1 MKRSQVNLAHLRQRA
16 ELAIAQGEASLS
28 TAGTSSRELDF
39 HQLIE
44 ELRVY
49 QAELEIQNEELAQAQ
64 SETTLALER
73 YRRLFDHLPLP
84 ALVVD
89 NAGFIQELNHQ
100 ACGQLGL
107 SPSTPQNRGSLFQL
121 FDLDSRAPLHRYFR
135 EPPQAEPRILPY
147 LWVRWPGNPSYPCDL
162 HLMPLNPESVDRG
175 QTLAVLVDRSDELA
189 LRDSEERWREL
200 SRECQLAQQEAES
213 ANLAKSAFLAAMG
226 HEFRT
231 PMNSILGLTDLLLT
245 REPTP
250 GQADYLRKIHQAA
263 SALQGLLNG
272 ILDYAR
278 IETNLLAIESL
289 PLRFKDLLTSTWHLF
304 QQQAADKHLSLRF
317 QVASDVPPLLC
328 GDPLRVQQ
336 VINHLVDN
344 ALKFT
349 AQGGVEVVISRAHSP
364 QAVDHAPKFNTQ
376 RGVAVESSQA
386 HPPQAVDHG
395 LKFNAQGSMAEKEVR
410 LRLAVTD
417 TGIGLTAEE
426 QARVFIPF
434 QQLDMSSRRAQGG
447 LGLGLT
453 LCQRLVT
460 LMGGEIGVE
469 SVKGVGST
477 FWFTVPLC
485 LPAQARVG
493 EVGDPLPTPL
503 RVGKVTD
510 ACALASPGTA
520 TGTSAQPRPGNNMG
534 AGAQFRLGA
543 TTGAG
548 TQPAPGM
555 ATGAGSQSGLGTDTG
570 ADSQSGLGTDT
581 GTDAQPNLNPGPEAQ
596 AGPDT
601 GMIASHLFEL
611 AGLLAN
617 GSNRA
622 RQLNQALVALVAG
635 TSLEGS
641 YAEIATA
648 IRDLDYPQAQ
658 AALRDLANRQG
669 WALP

>member
-349 AQGGVEVVISRAHSP
+349 AQGGVEVVISRA
-364 QAVDHAPKFNTQ
+364 D
-376 RGVAVESSQA
+376 
-386 HPPQAVDHG
+386 PPQA
-395 LKFNAQGSMAEKEVR
+395 AETEVR
-410 LRLAVTD
+410 LHLAVTD

-426 QARVFIPF
+426 QARIFIPF
-434 QQLDMSSRRAQGG
+434 QQIDMSSRRAHGG

-477 FWFTVPLC
+477 LWFTVPLG

-493 EVGDPLPTPL
+493 EVAPPLPDPLPTTPGGRKGHEKVGEDTDSIPTPV
-503 RVGKVTD
+503 RVGKVTG
-510 ACALASPGTA
+510 AGAQPRSGTA
-520 TGTSAQPRPGNNMG
+520 TGTSAQPRPGKDMG
-534 AGAQFRLGA
+534 VG
-543 TTGAG
+543 
-548 TQPAPGM
+548 
-555 ATGAGSQSGLGTDTG
+555 
-570 ADSQSGLGTDT
+570 
-581 GTDAQPNLNPGPEAQ
+581 AQPNLDPGPEAQ

>member
-1 MKRSQVNLAHLRQRA
+1 MKKSQVNLAHLRQRA
-16 ELAIAQGEASLS
+16 ELAIAQEASLA

-49 QAELEIQNEELAQAQ
+49 QAELEIQNEELALAQ
-64 SETTLALER
+64 SETSLALER

-100 ACGQLGL
+100 ARGQLGL
-107 SPSTPQNRGSLFQL
+107 SHHEAQNRGSLFQL

-135 EPPQAEPRILPY
+135 EPPQAEPQILPY
-147 LWVRWPGNPSYPCDL
+147 LWVRCPGNPSYPCDL
-162 HLMPLNPESVDRG
+162 HLMPLNPAAVERG

-317 QVASDVPPLLC
+317 QVASDVPPLLS

-349 AQGGVEVVISRAHSP
+349 AQWGVEVVISRA
-364 QAVDHAPKFNTQ
+364 D
-376 RGVAVESSQA
+376 
-386 HPPQAVDHG
+386 PPQA
-395 LKFNAQGSMAEKEVR
+395 AETEVR
-410 LRLAVTD
+410 LHLAVTD

-426 QARVFIPF
+426 QARIFIPF
-434 QQLDMSSRRAQGG
+434 QQIDMSSRRAHGG

-477 FWFTVPLC
+477 LWFTVPLG

-493 EVGDPLPTPL
+493 EVAPPLPDPLPTPGGRKGHEKVGEDTDSIPTPV
-503 RVGKVTD
+503 RVGKATG
-510 ACALASPGTA
+510 AGAQLRSGTA
-520 TGTSAQPRPGNNMG
+520 TGTSAQPSPGKDMG
-534 AGAQFRLGA
+534 VG
-543 TTGAG
+543 
-548 TQPAPGM
+548 
-555 ATGAGSQSGLGTDTG
+555 
-570 ADSQSGLGTDT
+570 
-581 GTDAQPNLNPGPEAQ
+581 AQPNLDPGPEAQ

-601 GMIASHLFEL
+601 GMIASHLVEL

-635 TSLEGS
+635 TSLES
-641 YAEIATA
+641 AYAEIATA

>member
-1 MKRSQVNLAHLRQRA
+1 MKKSQVNLAHLRQRA
-16 ELAIAQGEASLS
+16 ELAIAQEASLA

-49 QAELEIQNEELAQAQ
+49 QAELEIQNEELALAQ
-64 SETTLALER
+64 SETSLALER

-107 SPSTPQNRGSLFQL
+107 SHHEAQNRGSLFQL

-162 HLMPLNPESVDRG
+162 HLMPLNPASVERG

-317 QVASDVPPLLC
+317 QVASDVPPLLS

-349 AQGGVEVVISRAHSP
+349 AQGGVEVVISRA
-364 QAVDHAPKFNTQ
+364 D
-376 RGVAVESSQA
+376 
-386 HPPQAVDHG
+386 PPQA
-395 LKFNAQGSMAEKEVR
+395 AETEVR
-410 LRLAVTD
+410 LHLAVTD

-426 QARVFIPF
+426 QARIFIPF
-434 QQLDMSSRRAQGG
+434 QQIDMSSRRAHGG

-477 FWFTVPLC
+477 LWFTVPLG

-493 EVGDPLPTPL
+493 EVAPPLPDPLPTPGGRKGHEKVGEDTDSIPTPV
-503 RVGKVTD
+503 RVGKVTG
-510 ACALASPGTA
+510 AGAQPRSGTA
-520 TGTSAQPRPGNNMG
+520 TGTSAQPRPGKDMG
-534 AGAQFRLGA
+534 IG
-543 TTGAG
+543 
-548 TQPAPGM
+548 
-555 ATGAGSQSGLGTDTG
+555 
-570 ADSQSGLGTDT
+570 
-581 GTDAQPNLNPGPEAQ
+581 AQPNLDPGPEAQ

-622 RQLNQALVALVAG
+622 RQLNQVLLALVVG
-635 TSLEGS
+635 TSLEGA

>member
-49 QAELEIQNEELAQAQ
+49 QAELEIQNEELALAQ
-64 SETTLALER
+64 SETSLALER

-107 SPSTPQNRGSLFQL
+107 SHHEAQSRGSLFQL

-162 HLMPLNPESVDRG
+162 HLMPLNPASVERG

-349 AQGGVEVVISRAHSP
+349 AQGGVEVVISRA
-364 QAVDHAPKFNTQ
+364 D
-376 RGVAVESSQA
+376 
-386 HPPQAVDHG
+386 PPQA
-395 LKFNAQGSMAEKEVR
+395 AETEVR
-410 LRLAVTD
+410 LHLAVTD

-426 QARVFIPF
+426 QARIFIPF
-434 QQLDMSSRRAQGG
+434 QQIDMSSRRAHGG

-477 FWFTVPLC
+477 LWFTVPLG

-493 EVGDPLPTPL
+493 EVAPPLPDPLPTPGGRKGHEKVGEDTDSIPTPV
-503 RVGKVTD
+503 RVGKVTG
-510 ACALASPGTA
+510 AGAQPRSGTA
-520 TGTSAQPRPGNNMG
+520 TGTSAQPRPGKDMG
-534 AGAQFRLGA
+534 IG
-543 TTGAG
+543 
-548 TQPAPGM
+548 
-555 ATGAGSQSGLGTDTG
+555 
-570 ADSQSGLGTDT
+570 
-581 GTDAQPNLNPGPEAQ
+581 AQPNLDPGPEAQ

-635 TSLEGS
+635 TSLES
-641 YAEIATA
+641 AYAEIATA

>member
-1 MKRSQVNLAHLRQRA
+1 MKKSQVNLAHLRQRA
-16 ELAIAQGEASLS
+16 ELAIAQEASLA

-49 QAELEIQNEELAQAQ
+49 QAELEIQNEELALAQ
-64 SETTLALER
+64 SETSLALER

-107 SPSTPQNRGSLFQL
+107 SHHEAQSRGSLFQL
-121 FDLDSRAPLHRYFR
+121 FDLDNRASLHRYFR
-135 EPPQAEPRILPY
+135 EPPQAEPQILPY

-317 QVASDVPPLLC
+317 EVAPDVPPLLC

-493 EVGDPLPTPL
+493 EVAPPLPDPLPTPGGRKGHEKVGEDTDSMPSPV
-503 RVGKVTD
+503 RVGKVTGAGAQAGPD
-510 ACALASPGTA
+510 MAMGAGAQPRSGTA
-520 TGTSAQPRPGNNMG
+520 TGTSAQP
-534 AGAQFRLGA
+534 
-543 TTGAG
+543 
-548 TQPAPGM
+548 
-555 ATGAGSQSGLGTDTG
+555 
-570 ADSQSGLGTDT
+570 
-581 GTDAQPNLNPGPEAQ
+581 NLDPGPEAQ

-601 GMIASHLFEL
+601 CMIASHLFEL

-622 RQLNQALVALVAG
+622 RQLNQVLVALVAG
-635 TSLEGS
+635 KSLEGA

-658 AALRDLANRQG
+658 AALRDLANHQG
-669 WALP
+669 WTLP

>member
-1 MKRSQVNLAHLRQRA
+1 MKKSQVNLAHLRQRA
-16 ELAIAQGEASLS
+16 ELAIAQEASRA

-49 QAELEIQNEELAQAQ
+49 QAELEIQNEELALAQ
-64 SETTLALER
+64 SETSLALER

-107 SPSTPQNRGSLFQL
+107 SHHEAQNRGSLFQL

-135 EPPQAEPRILPY
+135 EPPQAEPQILPN
-147 LWVRWPGNPSYPCDL
+147 LWVRCPGNPSYPCDL
-162 HLMPLNPESVDRG
+162 HLMPLNPAAVERG

-272 ILDYAR
+272 IL
-278 IETNLLAIESL
+278 LAIESL

-317 QVASDVPPLLC
+317 QVASDVPPLLS

-349 AQGGVEVVISRAHSP
+349 AQGGVEVVISRA
-364 QAVDHAPKFNTQ
+364 D
-376 RGVAVESSQA
+376 
-386 HPPQAVDHG
+386 PPQA
-395 LKFNAQGSMAEKEVR
+395 AETEVR
-410 LRLAVTD
+410 LHLAVTD

-426 QARVFIPF
+426 QARIFIPF
-434 QQLDMSSRRAQGG
+434 QQIDMSSRRAHGG

-477 FWFTVPLC
+477 LWFTVPLG

-493 EVGDPLPTPL
+493 EVAPPLPDPLPTPGGRKGHEKVGEDTDSIPTPV
-503 RVGKVTD
+503 RVGKATG
-510 ACALASPGTA
+510 AGAQLRSGTA
-520 TGTSAQPRPGNNMG
+520 TGTSAQPRPGKDMG
-534 AGAQFRLGA
+534 VG
-543 TTGAG
+543 
-548 TQPAPGM
+548 
-555 ATGAGSQSGLGTDTG
+555 
-570 ADSQSGLGTDT
+570 
-581 GTDAQPNLNPGPEAQ
+581 AQPNLDPGPEAQ

-601 GMIASHLFEL
+601 GMIASHLVEL

-635 TSLEGS
+635 TSLES
-641 YAEIATA
+641 AYAEIATA

>member
-1 MKRSQVNLAHLRQRA
+1 MKKSQVNLAHLRQRA
-16 ELAIAQGEASLS
+16 ELAIAQGEASLA

-49 QAELEIQNEELAQAQ
+49 QAELEIQNEELALAQ
-64 SETTLALER
+64 SETSLALER

-107 SPSTPQNRGSLFQL
+107 SHHEAQSRGSLFQL
-121 FDLDSRAPLHRYFR
+121 FDRDSRASLHRYFR
-135 EPPQAEPRILPY
+135 EPPQAEPQILPY
-147 LWVRWPGNPSYPCDL
+147 LWVRCPGNPSYPCDL
-162 HLMPLNPESVDRG
+162 HLMPLNPAAVERG

-349 AQGGVEVVISRAHSP
+349 AQGGVEVVISRA
-364 QAVDHAPKFNTQ
+364 D
-376 RGVAVESSQA
+376 
-386 HPPQAVDHG
+386 PPQA
-395 LKFNAQGSMAEKEVR
+395 AETEVR
-410 LRLAVTD
+410 LHLAVTD

-426 QARVFIPF
+426 QARIFIPF
-434 QQLDMSSRRAQGG
+434 QQIDMSSRRAHGG

-477 FWFTVPLC
+477 LWFTVPLG

-493 EVGDPLPTPL
+493 EVAPPLPDPLPTPGGRKGHEKVGEDTDSIPTPV
-503 RVGKVTD
+503 RVGKVTGAGAQAGPD
-510 ACALASPGTA
+510 TATGAGAQPRSGTA
-520 TGTSAQPRPGNNMG
+520 TGTSAQPRPGKDMG
-534 AGAQFRLGA
+534 VGAH
-543 TTGAG
+543 
-548 TQPAPGM
+548 
-555 ATGAGSQSGLGTDTG
+555 
-570 ADSQSGLGTDT
+570 
-581 GTDAQPNLNPGPEAQ
+581 PNLDPGPGAQ

-601 GMIASHLFEL
+601 GMIASHLVEL

-635 TSLEGS
+635 TGLGS
-641 YAEIATA
+641 AYAEIATA

>member
-1 MKRSQVNLAHLRQRA
+1 
-16 ELAIAQGEASLS
+16 
-28 TAGTSSRELDF
+28 
-39 HQLIE
+39 
-44 ELRVY
+44 
-49 QAELEIQNEELAQAQ
+49 
-64 SETTLALER
+64 
-73 YRRLFDHLPLP
+73 
-84 ALVVD
+84 
-89 NAGFIQELNHQ
+89 
-100 ACGQLGL
+100 
-107 SPSTPQNRGSLFQL
+107 
-121 FDLDSRAPLHRYFR
+121 
-135 EPPQAEPRILPY
+135 
-147 LWVRWPGNPSYPCDL
+147 
-162 HLMPLNPESVDRG
+162 MPLNPAAVERG

-317 QVASDVPPLLC
+317 QVASDVPPLLS

-349 AQGGVEVVISRAHSP
+349 AQWGVEVVISRA
-364 QAVDHAPKFNTQ
+364 D
-376 RGVAVESSQA
+376 
-386 HPPQAVDHG
+386 PPQA
-395 LKFNAQGSMAEKEVR
+395 AETEVR
-410 LRLAVTD
+410 LHLAVTD

-426 QARVFIPF
+426 QARIFIPF
-434 QQLDMSSRRAQGG
+434 QQIDMSSRRAHGG

-477 FWFTVPLC
+477 LWFTVPLG

-493 EVGDPLPTPL
+493 EVAPPLPDPLPTPGGRKGHEKVGEDTDSIPTPV
-503 RVGKVTD
+503 RVGKATG
-510 ACALASPGTA
+510 AGAQLRSGTA
-520 TGTSAQPRPGNNMG
+520 TGTSAQPSPGKDMG
-534 AGAQFRLGA
+534 VG
-543 TTGAG
+543 
-548 TQPAPGM
+548 
-555 ATGAGSQSGLGTDTG
+555 
-570 ADSQSGLGTDT
+570 
-581 GTDAQPNLNPGPEAQ
+581 AQPNLDPGPEAQ

-601 GMIASHLFEL
+601 GMIASHLVEL

-635 TSLEGS
+635 TSLES
-641 YAEIATA
+641 AYAEIATA

>member
-1 MKRSQVNLAHLRQRA
+1 MKKSQVNLAHLRQRA
-16 ELAIAQGEASLS
+16 ELAIAQEASLA

-49 QAELEIQNEELAQAQ
+49 QAELEIQNEELALAQ
-64 SETTLALER
+64 SETSLALER

-100 ACGQLGL
+100 ARGQLGL
-107 SPSTPQNRGSLFQL
+107 SHHEAQNRGALLQL

-135 EPPQAEPRILPY
+135 EPPQAEPQILPY
-147 LWVRWPGNPSYPCDL
+147 LWVRCPGNPSYPCDL
-162 HLMPLNPESVDRG
+162 HLMPLNPAAVERG

-317 QVASDVPPLLC
+317 QVASDVPPLLS

-349 AQGGVEVVISRAHSP
+349 AQWGVEVVISRA
-364 QAVDHAPKFNTQ
+364 D
-376 RGVAVESSQA
+376 
-386 HPPQAVDHG
+386 PPQA
-395 LKFNAQGSMAEKEVR
+395 AETEVR
-410 LRLAVTD
+410 LHLAVTD

-426 QARVFIPF
+426 QARIFIPF
-434 QQLDMSSRRAQGG
+434 QQIDMSSRRAHGG

-477 FWFTVPLC
+477 LWFTVPLG

-493 EVGDPLPTPL
+493 EVAPPLPDPLPTPGGRKGHEKVGEDTDSIPTPV
-503 RVGKVTD
+503 RVGKATG
-510 ACALASPGTA
+510 AGAQLRSGTA
-520 TGTSAQPRPGNNMG
+520 TGTSAQPSPGKDMG
-534 AGAQFRLGA
+534 VG
-543 TTGAG
+543 
-548 TQPAPGM
+548 
-555 ATGAGSQSGLGTDTG
+555 
-570 ADSQSGLGTDT
+570 
-581 GTDAQPNLNPGPEAQ
+581 AQPNLDPGPEAQ

-601 GMIASHLFEL
+601 GMIASHLVEL

-635 TSLEGS
+635 TSLES
-641 YAEIATA
+641 AYAEIATA